1 MRGTYSTVIT
11 CLNIAT
17 VTDRDRFKKTFFLDV
32 INFFLYKLFKYFHRS
47 KHGRRSSNNVSP
59 GQRSRRSQRLP
70 SAEAS
75 RTIRSL
81 LHSDGNF
88 GGVQRYADTKGFRQ
102 VVVKISIFS

>member
-1 MRGTYSTVIT
+1 MRGTYPTVIT

-17 VTDRDRFKKTFFLDV
+17 VTDRDRFKKKLFFSIQL
-32 INFFLYKLFKYFHRS
+32 IFFFYKLYKFHRS

-59 GQRSRRSQRLP
+59 RQRSRRSQRLP

-81 LHSDGNF
+81 LHSHRNF
-88 GGVQRYADTKGFRQ
+88 GGVQREREENN
-102 VVVKISIFS
+102 